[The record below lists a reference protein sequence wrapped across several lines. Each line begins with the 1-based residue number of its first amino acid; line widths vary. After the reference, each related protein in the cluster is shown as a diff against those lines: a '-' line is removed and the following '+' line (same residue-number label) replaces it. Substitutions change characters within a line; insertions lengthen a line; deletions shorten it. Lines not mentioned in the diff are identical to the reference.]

1 MAVNHAYVFF
11 PFFMY
16 SHSLLLSSPL
26 CTPSPTSFM
35 YTVDV
40 KGTHGLQKV
49 KQHGLKKIKKVGKLS
64 KKLLKNLKKKTGK
77 KLTEE
82 LRPLLELET
91 LSSDSDGE
99 AGRLKEVRKRKKQ
112 KSKGMKSVRFED
124 DVVQLLESASA
135 DDNDDL
141 EVEVPSVKGKRKR
154 VGQDDMKWTAELSE
168 GATKQRTKGGRKQ
181 AGEGSLYQEEEE
193 KEKGFSGKKE
203 KEREARRARRAKK
216 KVIKCLLVQC
226 QCKWQDIR
234 QCFNLHSKP
243 KSAIRTVTTVSYL
256 FCLFFRCV
264 SIADT
269 QVTRSASALKLQRR
283 VSVSSVALLITSLG
297 SARSKFPKVHM
308 LRQCLA
314 CFDVLGLLH
323 SIKKGVIRV

>member
-1 MAVNHAYVFF
+1 MLEENVEKKIIIFIAHMYV
-11 PFFMY
+11 PCYGKSCLYILMY
-16 SHSLLLSSPL
+16 SHALLLSSPL

-40 KGTHGLQKV
+40 RGTHGLQKV

-99 AGRLKEVRKRKKQ
+99 AGSLKEVRKRKKQ
-112 KSKGMKSVRFED
+112 KSKVMKSVRFED

-154 VGQDDMKWTAELSE
+154 MSQDDVKWTAELSG
-168 GATKQRTKGGRKQ
+168 GATKQRKKGGRKQ
-181 AGEGSLYQEEEE
+181 AGEGSLYREEEE

-216 KVIKCLLVQC
+216 KVIECLLVQC
-226 QCKWQDIR
+226 QCK
-234 QCFNLHSKP
+234 
-243 KSAIRTVTTVSYL
+243 
-256 FCLFFRCV
+256 
-264 SIADT
+264 
-269 QVTRSASALKLQRR
+269 
-283 VSVSSVALLITSLG
+283 
-297 SARSKFPKVHM
+297 
-308 LRQCLA
+308 
-314 CFDVLGLLH
+314 
-323 SIKKGVIRV
+323 

>member
-1 MAVNHAYVFF
+1 MYVPCYGSKSCLCIL
-11 PFFMY
+11 PFF
-16 SHSLLLSSPL
+16 HVLPRTTSLLPFVYTL
-26 CTPSPTSFM
+26 TTSFM
-35 YTVDV
+35 HTVDV

-154 VGQDDMKWTAELSE
+154 VSQDDMKWTAELSE

-181 AGEGSLYQEEEE
+181 AGEGSLYREEEE

-216 KVIKCLLVQC
+216 KVIK
-226 QCKWQDIR
+226 
-234 QCFNLHSKP
+234 
-243 KSAIRTVTTVSYL
+243 
-256 FCLFFRCV
+256 
-264 SIADT
+264 
-269 QVTRSASALKLQRR
+269 
-283 VSVSSVALLITSLG
+283 
-297 SARSKFPKVHM
+297 
-308 LRQCLA
+308 
-314 CFDVLGLLH
+314 
-323 SIKKGVIRV
+323 

>member
-1 MAVNHAYVFF
+1 MYVPCYGSKSCLCIL
-11 PFFMY
+11 PFF
-16 SHSLLLSSPL
+16 HVLPRTTSLLPFVYTL
-26 CTPSPTSFM
+26 TTSFM
-35 YTVDV
+35 HTVDV

-154 VGQDDMKWTAELSE
+154 VSQDDMKWTAELSE

-181 AGEGSLYQEEEE
+181 AGEGSLYREEEE

-226 QCKWQDIR
+226 QCKWQDIK

-243 KSAIRTVTTVSYL
+243 KSAIHTVTTVSYL
-256 FCLFFRCV
+256 FYLFFRCV

-269 QVTRSASALKLQRR
+269 QVTRSASALNLQRR
-283 VSVSSVALLITSLG
+283 ASVSSVALLITSLG
-297 SARSKFPKVHM
+297 SARSKFPKVRYM
-308 LRQCLA
+308 LR
-314 CFDVLGLLH
+314 VLHVLMC
-323 SIKKGVIRV
+323 

>member
-1 MAVNHAYVFF
+1 MLEENVKKKIIIFIAHMYVHVMANHAYIFSCTPTHYFF
-11 PFFMY
+11 PPPCV
-16 SHSLLLSSPL
+16 HPPLSLSPL
-26 CTPSPTSFM
+26 M

-40 KGTHGLQKV
+40 RGTHGLQKV

-99 AGRLKEVRKRKKQ
+99 AGSLKEVRKWKKQ
-112 KSKGMKSVRFED
+112 KSKVMKSVRFED

-154 VGQDDMKWTAELSE
+154 MSQDDVKWTAELSG
-168 GATKQRTKGGRKQ
+168 GATKQRKKGGRKQ
-181 AGEGSLYQEEEE
+181 AGEGSLYREEEEEEE

-216 KVIKCLLVQC
+216 KVI
-226 QCKWQDIR
+226 
-234 QCFNLHSKP
+234 
-243 KSAIRTVTTVSYL
+243 AG
-256 FCLFFRCV
+256 
-264 SIADT
+264 
-269 QVTRSASALKLQRR
+269 
-283 VSVSSVALLITSLG
+283 SVPI
-297 SARSKFPKVHM
+297 
-308 LRQCLA
+308 
-314 CFDVLGLLH
+314 
-323 SIKKGVIRV
+323 